1 MSSLRTLVL
10 AAIALVG
17 GCGLA
22 HAQGTST
29 GTCSG
34 QAAITVSAAGT
45 TQIVPAVTGQQIRI
59 CHLSLSSSVAIT
71 VQLVSGTGSNC
82 GTGTANITGT
92 YQNVATFSITPG
104 PVAGPFA
111 PSGAAVCLVIT
122 GTSPTAGGVVTWT
135 VQ

>member
-1 MSSLRTLVL
+1 MVRLRLL
-10 AAIALVG
+10 AAVAALLLW
-17 GCGLA
+17 CPGLF
-22 HAQGTST
+22 AQGTST
-29 GTCSG
+29 GVCSG
-34 QAAITVSAAGT
+34 QAAISVAAAGT
-45 TQIVPAVTGQQIRI
+45 SQIVPLVTGQQIRI

-82 GTGTANITGT
+82 GTGTANITGA
-92 YQNVATFSITPG
+92 YQNVVTFAISPG

-122 GTSPTAGGVVTWT
+122 GTSPTVGGVVTWT